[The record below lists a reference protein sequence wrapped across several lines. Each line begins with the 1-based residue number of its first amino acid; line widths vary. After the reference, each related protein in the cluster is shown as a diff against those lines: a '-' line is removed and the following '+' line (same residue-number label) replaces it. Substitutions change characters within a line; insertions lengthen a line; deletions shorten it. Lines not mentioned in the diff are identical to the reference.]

1 MTLAAAVIV
10 DTSLVLAIGL
20 IAAMSLRRRSAS
32 LRHWVLVATMIAAAL
47 TPALELMLPPWR
59 LAFAAPSLEIAGTAP
74 LTITS
79 EPPAA
84 SPTLPTDMFGRPGGF
99 DGGQL
104 LVALWSAGTFV
115 GLVVLCAGLWRLSRL
130 ATRAHAVTEGPLRQS
145 MDVLVATPRQCRVR
159 LLIQATHPGLVVTWG
174 MRRPTI
180 LLPASATEWSE
191 SCQRAVLLHELAHV
205 ERGDWAMRMFAVAM
219 RCAFWFNPLMWIVDR
234 RVQHESERACDD
246 EVMRAGVS
254 GTDYAGH
261 LLAVAREAIGGRRS
275 WSPATAVAQPST
287 LEERIHAMLTTG
299 INRKPLGRLSRVAA
313 FTALVAGVIPLAA
326 ASPASRTGPVE
337 RSVDALPIAPSATPA
352 SAVIRPW
359 SEAGGIGQS
368 ATASIVGVLYD
379 QHSGLLPGVD
389 VALTQ
394 DATGATQSV
403 SSDSSGAFAFHDLPA
418 GDYTLVTSLAGFQ
431 RVRNMLRLSAGAHL
445 QRNILLPL
453 GTLQETVTVSSD
465 GSPGPPR
472 NSRTRP
478 ERQLPEPRI
487 ASPCVGRV
495 GGCIKVPRKVFHV
508 SPDYPAALAASAIGG
523 QVLLTGRVG
532 IDGYMS
538 DLRTAEPNAQV
549 HPDLVAS
556 AIEAVRQW
564 EFDPTYLNGAPVEA
578 EIRITVNFTS
588 RR

>member
-47 TPALELMLPPWR
+47 TPVLELMLPPWR
-59 LAFAAPSLEIAGTAP
+59 LAFAAPSLEIAGTTP

-84 SPTLPTDMFGRPGGF
+84 APTFPRDVFGRPGGF
-99 DGGQL
+99 EGGQL
-104 LVALWSAGTFV
+104 LVALWATGTFV
-115 GLVVLCAGLWRLSRL
+115 GLVVLCAGLSRLSRL
-130 ATRAHAVTEGPLRQS
+130 ATRAHVVTEGPLCQS
-145 MDVLVATPRQCRVR
+145 MDALVATPRQRRVR

-180 LLPASATEWSE
+180 LLPSSATEWSG
-191 SCQRAVLLHELAHV
+191 SRQRAVLLHELAHV
-205 ERGDWAMRMFAVAM
+205 ERGDWAVRMFAVAM

-246 EVMRAGVS
+246 EVIRAGVS

-299 INRKPLGRLSRVAA
+299 INRKPLGRLARVAA

-326 ASPASRTGPVE
+326 ASPASRSGPADRIIHASPV
-337 RSVDALPIAPSATPA
+337 APSTPSA
-352 SAVIRPW
+352 GAVIRPW
-359 SEAGGIGQS
+359 SDAVGMGQS

-403 SSDSSGAFAFHDLPA
+403 SSDSSGTFAFHDLPP

-465 GSPGPPR
+465 GSPGPS

-508 SPDYPAALAASAIGG
+508 SPVYPAALAASGIGG

-532 IDGYMS
+532 LDGYMS
-538 DLRTAEPNAQV
+538 DLRPAATNAQV

>member
-20 IAAMSLRRRSAS
+20 IAAMALRRRSAS

-104 LVALWSAGTFV
+104 LVALWIAGTFV
-115 GLVVLCAGLWRLSRL
+115 GLVGLCAGLWRLSRL

-159 LLIQATHPGLVVTWG
+159 LLLQATHPGLVVTWG

-205 ERGDWAMRMFAVAM
+205 ERGDWAMRMFALAM

-299 INRKPLGRLSRVAA
+299 TQSQTTRPPFACCGFHGTGRGRHSVSGREPC
-313 FTALVAGVIPLAA
+313 FTHRSCRAQRR
-326 ASPASRTGPVE
+326 RTANCSFRNTCKRCDSSVE
-337 RSVDALPIAPSATPA
+337 RGWWNGTVGDRVNRWRAVRSAQRFAPGRRCGA
-352 SAVIRPW
+352 
-359 SEAGGIGQS
+359 
-368 ATASIVGVLYD
+368 D
-379 QHSGLLPGVD
+379 
-389 VALTQ
+389 
-394 DATGATQSV
+394 TGCHR
-403 SSDSSGAFAFHDLPA
+403 SDS
-418 GDYTLVTSLAGFQ
+418 
-431 RVRNMLRLSAGAHL
+431 
-445 QRNILLPL
+445 
-453 GTLQETVTVSSD
+453 
-465 GSPGPPR
+465 
-472 NSRTRP
+472 
-478 ERQLPEPRI
+478 
-487 ASPCVGRV
+487 VG
-495 GGCIKVPRKVFHV
+495 
-508 SPDYPAALAASAIGG
+508 L
-523 QVLLTGRVG
+523 
-532 IDGYMS
+532 
-538 DLRTAEPNAQV
+538 
-549 HPDLVAS
+549 
-556 AIEAVRQW
+556 
-564 EFDPTYLNGAPVEA
+564 
-578 EIRITVNFTS
+578 IR
-588 RR
+588 